1 MFQEILSKKTQS
13 NLELLNKKKLLDN
26 FYLAGG
32 TGLALQIE
40 HRKSRDLDFFTKQS
54 LDPKILLVKLKKLGK
69 LSVEKEAKNTLVGIL
84 NGSNIS
90 FMTYEFPLLQPLEKV
105 QNIRI
110 ASIQDIACMKLSAV
124 SSRGTKRDFIDLY
137 FICQKI
143 SLKNLLKLF
152 QKKYQGIN
160 YSMIH
165 LLKSLTYFEDA
176 QKEEMPY
183 MLREVSWQNVQE
195 YFKKEVKKI
204 KPFELS
210 N

>member
-13 NLELLNKKKLLDN
+13 NLELLNKKRLLDN